1 MNIEELEN
9 YSIKLRVED
18 YSVTKESFLSR
29 TIKDEESRQEIF
41 VEILGSI
48 LDGEP
53 ELKKKVMERLN
64 DEIVD
69 SSCEDVSK
77 NTKKEV
83 VENSEKPNGG

>member
-1 MNIEELEN
+1 MDIEELEN

-64 DEIVD
+64 DEVVD

-77 NTKKEV
+77 NTKKEL